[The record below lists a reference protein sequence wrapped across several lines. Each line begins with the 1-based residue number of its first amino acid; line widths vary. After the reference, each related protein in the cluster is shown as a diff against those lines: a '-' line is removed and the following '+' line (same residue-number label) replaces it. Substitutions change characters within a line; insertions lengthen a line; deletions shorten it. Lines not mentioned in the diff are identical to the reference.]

1 MDRPIRQF
9 FRYLKPYKAQM
20 IGGISC
26 ILVSLSFGLLVPYLV
41 GRAVDDLQQE
51 VTWPKVIY
59 YPLVILAV
67 NAASGV
73 FLFLQRR
80 LLINTSRHI
89 EFDMRQ
95 DFYASL
101 VDQPLEY
108 FHQTRVGDLMA
119 RATNDLAAIR
129 QIVGP
134 MILYSFQAIF
144 ALCIVLPIL
153 LNLSVKLTLLILI
166 PMPLVSLTVKILG
179 EQIHKRFEKIQ
190 EFFSDITARAQEN
203 LTGVRVVRAY
213 AQEDSE
219 IEQFQI
225 LNREYAKRNLQLV
238 KFAAAMRP
246 LLFFFIGLGFVIIV
260 AVGVPMAVRGE
271 ITAGNFTSFILYLQ
285 RMIWYLIALGYV
297 VNLYQRGTASL
308 KRFNAILDE
317 VPKIRDAKDA
327 REQPPIKGEIEFR
340 DLNFSYF
347 QSTTPTSQSLGH
359 PSLDKEG
366 SQKDLGSGIADR
378 GSELNEIQNPKSET
392 PNHDGVDAASADGVV
407 SSDTTGQVL
416 KNINL
421 RIEQGKTVAF
431 VGKTGSGK
439 STLVSLVPRLLD
451 APADSVLIDGRP
463 IREYPLEQLRRAI
476 GFVPQETFLFSD
488 TLAENIAM
496 GVETGDAVFSVGDA
510 ASVKG
515 DNSKAASKF
524 QGTFPASPLPVSAS
538 QTPTPASHISI
549 EKAAEVAGLAND
561 IREFPE
567 KYEQLVGE
575 RGITLSGGQKQR
587 TAIARAVMR
596 DPRILILDD
605 SLSAV
610 DTYTEEK
617 ILHNLRDI
625 RQERTTLIVSHRVST
640 IRDADLIC
648 VLENGR
654 IIERGSHDELIKL
667 DGEYA
672 DLYERQLLEEEL
684 EATD

>member
-1 MDRPIRQF
+1 MEQLRKF
-9 FRYLKPYKAQM
+9 ARYFKPYKWQIIA
-20 IGGISC
+20 GIFF
-26 ILVSLSFGLLVPYLV
+26 ILCSMAFGLFVPYMV
-41 GRAVDDLQQE
+41 GAAVDDLSVS
-51 VTWPKVIY
+51 VTWNKVIY
-59 YPLVILAV
+59 YPLVILAI
-67 NAASGV
+67 NFMSGI

-95 DFYASL
+95 DFYAAL

-108 FHQTRVGDLMA
+108 FHANRVGDLMA
-119 RATNDLAAIR
+119 RATNDLSAIR

-144 ALCIVLPIL
+144 ALAISLPIM
-153 LNLSVKLTLLILI
+153 LNISVKLTLLLLI
-166 PMPLVSLTVKILG
+166 PMPLVSLTVKVLG

-190 EFFSDITARAQEN
+190 GFFSDITARAQEN

-213 AQEDSE
+213 AQEEAE
-219 IEQFQI
+219 IEQFQV
-225 LNREYAKRNLQLV
+225 LNREYAAQNIRLV
-238 KFAAAMRP
+238 KYAAAMRP
-246 LLFFFIGLGFVIIV
+246 MLFFFIGLGFVIIV

-308 KRFNAILDE
+308 KRFNKILDDE
-317 VPKIRDAKDA
+317 PAIRDAPDVH
-327 REQPPIKGEIEFR
+327 EQPAIRGQIEFR
-340 DLNFSYF
+340 DLTFAYNGKPVLSNV
-347 QSTTPTSQSLGH
+347 SL
-359 PSLDKEG
+359 E
-366 SQKDLGSGIADR
+366 
-378 GSELNEIQNPKSET
+378 
-392 PNHDGVDAASADGVV
+392 
-407 SSDTTGQVL
+407 
-416 KNINL
+416 
-421 RIEQGKTVAF
+421 IEQGKTVAF

-439 STLVSLVPRLLD
+439 STLVSLVSRLLD
-451 APADSVLIDGRP
+451 SPDGSVLIDEVP
-463 IREYPLEQLRRAI
+463 IRHYPLQQLRRAI

-488 TLAENIAM
+488 SLADNIAF
-496 GVETGDAVFSVGDA
+496 GVDQLSGPRSLVSGNRSTLIANDGHNGLETRDKRAETMSV
-510 ASVKG
+510 
-515 DNSKAASKF
+515 
-524 QGTFPASPLPVSAS
+524 
-538 QTPTPASHISI
+538 
-549 EKAAEVAGLAND
+549 EKAAEIAGLSDD
-561 IREFPE
+561 IQEFPD

-617 ILHNLRDI
+617 ILHNLRDV
-625 RQERTTLIVSHRVST
+625 RADRTTLIVSHRIST
-640 IRDADLIC
+640 IKDADLIC
-648 VLENGR
+648 VLEEGR
-654 IIERGSHDELIKL
+654 IVERGTHEELLAL

-684 EATD
+684 EATN

>member
-1 MDRPIRQF
+1 M
-9 FRYLKPYKAQM
+9 AA
-20 IGGISC
+20 GISC
-26 ILVSLSFGLLVPYLV
+26 ILVSLSFGLLVPYFV
-41 GRAVDDLQQE
+41 GRAVDDLTAGI
-51 VTWPKVIY
+51 TWQKIVY

-67 NAASGV
+67 NFGSGI

-95 DFYASL
+95 DFYNSL
-101 VDQPLEY
+101 IDQPLEY
-108 FHQTRVGDLMA
+108 FHTTRVGDLMA
-119 RATNDLAAIR
+119 RATNDLSAIR

-144 ALCIVLPIL
+144 ALAIVLPIL
-153 LNLSVKLTLLILI
+153 LNISVKLTLLILI

-213 AQEDSE
+213 AQEDAE

-225 LNREYAKRNLQLV
+225 LNREYATRNLQLV

-260 AVGVPMAVRGE
+260 AVGVPMAVSGE
-271 ITAGNFTSFILYLQ
+271 ITAGDFTSFILYLQ

-297 VNLYQRGTASL
+297 VNLYQRGMASL
-308 KRFNAILDE
+308 KRFDAVLE
-317 VPKIRDAKDA
+317 TVPTIRDAPDT
-327 REQPPIKGEIEFR
+327 REQPKIKGEIEFR
-340 DLNFSYF
+340 DLTFAYDDK
-347 QSTTPTSQSLGH
+347 PVLEDISL
-359 PSLDKEG
+359 K
-366 SQKDLGSGIADR
+366 
-378 GSELNEIQNPKSET
+378 
-392 PNHDGVDAASADGVV
+392 
-407 SSDTTGQVL
+407 
-416 KNINL
+416 
-421 RIEQGKTVAF
+421 IEQGRTVAL

-451 APADSVLIDGRP
+451 APDGSVLIDGIAVR
-463 IREYPLEQLRRAI
+463 RFPLEQLRSSI

-496 GVETGDAVFSVGDA
+496 GVSDGDTEMGRRGDA
-510 ASVKG
+510 AIATSG
-515 DNSKAASKF
+515 RTGENTIS
-524 QGTFPASPLPVSAS
+524 ASPRLPV
-538 QTPTPASHISI
+538 PASHITV
-549 EKAAEVAGLAND
+549 ERAAAVAGLAAD
-561 IREFPE
+561 IKDFPG

-617 ILHNLRDI
+617 ILHNLRDV
-625 RQERTTLIVSHRVST
+625 RTDRTTLIVSHRVST

-648 VLENGR
+648 VLEGGR
-654 IIERGSHDELIKL
+654 IIERGTHDELIAL